1 MSWKDLFKRK
11 RALKQP
17 VATAKSESPT
27 EADSKQT
34 DISQKAENDERL
46 LAAKQRHRE
55 GKIAEAEAVYLDI
68 LKNDPGHADTLHMVG
83 IVCLDRGQLSEAEQ
97 HFRQA
102 IDIDDK
108 QAVYYS
114 NLGNVF
120 GMQNRHEEAYEYF
133 SQALSLNP
141 QHLGSLSNAATAL
154 LSMGRAVEAKPLCVR
169 ILDISPDDIGARLNL
184 AAAHIEEHDLH
195 GAIVILREG
204 LEIQP
209 QDVGLLIQL
218 ASALEFANQL
228 DEAFAVIE
236 QAEAVQPGMARITLL
251 SGLIS
256 RRQGNFDVA
265 EQRLQLAISQGL
277 TEEEDIEAFNQ
288 LGLSLDAIG
297 KAKEAFTAFERSNQ
311 GMRRFVGEQKAD
323 GSVYLRDVAAI
334 RDYFTE
340 EKIAALG
347 GAFATDDDYQPVFFA
362 GFPRSGTTLMEQVLK
377 AHPELVTTN
386 ELSPLSAVIR
396 EVCGSVGGYPLG
408 LDNLTADDLTRLR
421 QYFRDFCRDTLGEL
435 HNKQLVDKLPLNT
448 VHLGF
453 AKLLFPQAKIVVA
466 LRDPRDACLS
476 CFMQKFEINNA
487 MANFLDLRTTGMTY
501 KAVMGLWLHYR
512 TNLDDSWL
520 EYRYE
525 SLVEDF
531 DATVSQVLDFIGVG
545 WHDEIANYRHAAK
558 QRTISTPSYR
568 DVTAPVYDRAVARW
582 RRYEQDLTP
591 ILPLLEPFVEIF
603 GYEK

>member
-1 MSWKDLFKRK
+1 MSWKDLFRRK

-17 VATAKSESPT
+17 VATAKSKSRT
-27 EADSKQT
+27 GVDSKQS
-34 DISQKAENDERL
+34 DISQKAENDARL
-46 LAAKQRHRE
+46 LAAKQQHRD

-68 LKNDPGHADTLHMVG
+68 LENDPGHADAQHMAGV
-83 IVCLDRGQLSEAEQ
+83 VCLDRGELSEAEQ

-102 IDIDDK
+102 IDIDAK

-133 SQALSLNP
+133 RQALSLNP

-154 LSMGRAVEAKPLCVR
+154 LSMGRAVEAKPLCER
-169 ILDISPDDIGARLNL
+169 ILDISPDDTGARLNL
-184 AAAHIEEHDLH
+184 AAAHIEERDIHA
-195 GAIVILREG
+195 AIAILREG

-265 EQRLQLAISQGL
+265 EQRLRMAIAQGL
-277 TEEEDIEAFNQ
+277 TEEEEIEAFNQ

-297 KAKEAFTAFERSNQ
+297 KADEACAAFERSNQ
-311 GMRRFVGEQKAD
+311 AMRRSVGERKAD
-323 GSVYLRDVAAI
+323 GSAYLRDVAAI
-334 RDYFTE
+334 RDFFTE

-377 AHPELVTTN
+377 AHPNLVTTG

-396 EVCGSVGGYPLG
+396 EVRGSAGGYPLG
-408 LDNLTADDLTRLR
+408 LDDLSADDLTRLR

-435 HNKQLVDKLPLNT
+435 HNRQLIDKLPLNI

-453 AKLLFPQAKIVVA
+453 AKLLFPQAKIVIA

-487 MANFLDLRTTGMTY
+487 MANFLDLRTTGMAY
-501 KAVMGLWLHYR
+501 KAVMELWLHYR
-512 TNLDDSWL
+512 NKLDDSYL

-525 SLVEDF
+525 NLVEDF
-531 DATVSQVLDFIGVG
+531 DNTVSQVLDFVGVG
-545 WHDEIANYRHAAK
+545 WHDEIADYRRAAK

-568 DVTAPVYDRAVARW
+568 DVTAPVYDRALARW
-582 RRYEQDLTP
+582 RQYEQDLTP